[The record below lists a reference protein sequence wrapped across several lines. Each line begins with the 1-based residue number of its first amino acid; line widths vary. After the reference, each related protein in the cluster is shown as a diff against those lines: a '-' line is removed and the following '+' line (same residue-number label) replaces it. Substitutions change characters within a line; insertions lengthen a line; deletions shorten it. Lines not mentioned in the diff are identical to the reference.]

1 LLAGG
6 GNAEGMIFRE
16 IFGEDP
22 ADGAMKNVEFD
33 KKNGVVKY
41 TPDDGDVKY
50 FSIATGQLYD
60 KGLQNDELQGKSF
73 TWEKASIYADEASL
87 PISKKPQDAQP
98 VGLTD
103 NIVADGYCVVKGHD
117 GVYSLYEDGS
127 LVNRYVVDETLAYGS
142 TDVYG
147 SQDGPNYLQ
156 DCIRNGKYLIQQYKD
171 DISLTHEPEEV
182 EEQLIYKKK
191 YFHKYKKIYTTD
203 PDTGYLVGTD
213 EYNVINII
221 NDIECGKFKIY
232 DVVFRMALYIYVGLP
247 IICLIIGMLV
257 YPS

>member
-1 LLAGG
+1 MTTSLDKL
-6 GNAEGMIFRE
+6 
-16 IFGEDP
+16 
-22 ADGAMKNVEFD
+22 MKEFD
-33 KKNGVVKY
+33 SFRKKE
-41 TPDDGDVKY
+41 
-50 FSIATGQLYD
+50 
-60 KGLQNDELQGKSF
+60 NDILNK
-73 TWEKASIYADEASL
+73 
-87 PISKKPQDAQP
+87 
-98 VGLTD
+98 
-103 NIVADGYCVVKGHD
+103 H
-117 GVYSLYEDGS
+117 
-127 LVNRYVVDETLAYGS
+127 
-142 TDVYG
+142 
-147 SQDGPNYLQ
+147 
-156 DCIRNGKYLIQQYKD
+156 IQQYKD

-257 YPS
+257 YP